1 MSIPILRIRGED
13 GQMHDIPAIR
23 GPKGDT
29 GEKGETGPQGPQG
42 EPGPKGDPGPA
53 PIRGTDYWTEEDK
66 AAILQEVLAALPTW
80 TGGSY

>member
-1 MSIPILRIRGED
+1 MSILKVWDEET
-13 GQMHDIPAIR
+13 QKYVSIPAI
-23 GPKGDT
+23 KGDKGET
-29 GEKGETGPQGPQG
+29 GEKGEKGDTGATGLQG
-42 EPGPKGDPGPA
+42 EQGPA